1 MFVIV
6 HFCVFFCDGAGA
18 DGCEGMNIISVLHPS
33 CHVPRLTL
41 LRRNHSMSGVLCMVH
56 YLEAAANNIAVVAAM
71 MQMSVH

>member
-41 LRRNHSMSGVLCMVH
+41 LR
-56 YLEAAANNIAVVAAM
+56 
-71 MQMSVH
+71 